1 MSTTKLT
8 LLAILTFSTLTAA
21 RAGVSPAWKGED
33 FIMEEVVVRAAP
45 LPGFYP
51 DEVAE
56 APARLHME
64 EIVVTARPPA
74 LSVKAERPRVD
85 IHPGTIK
92 PPALPQRPNTD
103 QPVAENDAASEDA
116 DGSRSYAARDASLR
130 ARRLL

>member
-8 LLAILTFSTLTAA
+8 LLAVLTFSTLTAA

-45 LPGFYP
+45 LPGFSL

-56 APARLHME
+56 APSKLYME
-64 EIVVTARPPA
+64 EIVATAKSPV
-74 LSVKAERPRVD
+74 LTVKTERPHVD
-85 IHPGTIK
+85 IHPGTIN

-103 QPVAENDAASEDA
+103 QPVAEHDAASEDA
-116 DGSRSYAARDASLR
+116 DESRAYAARDVALR
-130 ARRLL
+130 GRRLL